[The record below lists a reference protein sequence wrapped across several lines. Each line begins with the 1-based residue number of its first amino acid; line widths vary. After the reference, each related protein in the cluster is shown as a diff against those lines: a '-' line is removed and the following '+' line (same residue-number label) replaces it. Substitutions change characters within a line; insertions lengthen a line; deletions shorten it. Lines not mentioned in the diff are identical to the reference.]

1 MAEQKGIGSKLLGLF
16 VEKDG
21 GGESP
26 DTPEPTGEQSAADL
40 VAELANQT
48 APGGPK
54 PSKGA
59 AHPAPHEPAPLP
71 PPPNLK
77 LDKMTAPS
85 TGDKV
90 DFDQIFK
97 DGGLDPSDLD
107 RVKKAE
113 ELLKGL
119 PEGTPHE
126 VKKQIVEAT
135 LKAIGF
141 EVAKIVQA
149 ASTQLR
155 ALDVFVKANT
165 DLTTK
170 ASADA
175 EAQIRQFNEKI
186 AALRS
191 DIEKRNAQL
200 TARTTAAT
208 RRKGEVQRVL
218 DFFGQ
223 PPPAA
228 APKA

>member
-16 VEKDG
+16 VEKEGDG
-21 GGESP
+21 SEE
-26 DTPEPTGEQSAADL
+26 TPEPTGEKSAADL

-48 APGGPK
+48 APGGPRPK
-54 PSKGA
+54 GMAGA
-59 AHPAPHEPAPLP
+59 APMPDLA

-77 LDKMTAPS
+77 LDKITAN

-90 DFDQIFK
+90 DFDQIFR
-97 DGGLDPSDLD
+97 DGGLDPADLD

-135 LKAIGF
+135 LRAIGF
-141 EVAKIVQA
+141 EVVKIIQA

-165 DLTTK
+165 DLTAK
-170 ASADA
+170 AITDADT
-175 EAQIRQFNEKI
+175 QIKQLNEKI
-186 AALRS
+186 TALRS
-191 DIEKRNAQL
+191 DIEKRSSQL
-200 TARTTAAT
+200 AARTSAATAR
-208 RRKGEVQRVL
+208 KGDVQKVL

-223 PPPAA
+223 PPPP
-228 APKA
+228 APKP